1 MRLLWDNRF
10 AVDICNALVTN
21 VVQNATDIKMTKK
34 SKLCIINLQKQ
45 STMENLLEQVKAD
58 VEAFLNQEQ
67 FFCNECHLQMELAAY
82 LRQSGNYSKVHLEYF
97 VPGIEVQKQIDESL
111 VPSKTTDKPQNLYI
125 DIVVEKDGEFLP
137 IELKYKTAPLKKD
150 IDRFGEVLQG
160 VDVLKNHGARDLG
173 AYDFWR
179 DVNRIECLMKRF
191 RNVKNGIALF
201 LTNDQGYWT
210 LPKDGTN
217 PNYAN
222 FSMKDGKHS
231 QKKNW
236 QGNTAMS
243 AARPSFILDNGHKL
257 KWLPEIEDKQ
267 KWYSKDFRYCLL
279 EIK

>member
-1 MRLLWDNRF
+1 
-10 AVDICNALVTN
+10 
-21 VVQNATDIKMTKK
+21 
-34 SKLCIINLQKQ
+34 
-45 STMENLLEQVKAD
+45 MENLLELVKTD
-58 VEAFLNQEQ
+58 VESFLNQKQ
-67 FFCNECHLQMELAAY
+67 FFCNECHLQMEFAAY
-82 LRQSGNYSKVHLEYF
+82 LRQSENYCKVHLEYF
-97 VPGIEVQKQIDESL
+97 VPSTTVQ
-111 VPSKTTDKPQNLYI
+111 PQSLYI
-125 DIVVEKDGEFLP
+125 DIVVEKEGEFLP
-137 IELKYKTAPLKKD
+137 IELKYKTSPLNKG

-179 DVNRIECLMKRF
+179 DVNRIECLVKRF
-191 RNVKNGIALF
+191 SNVKNGIALF
-201 LTNDQGYWT
+201 LTNDQGYWM

-243 AARPSFILDNGHKL
+243 AARPSFILDNGHEL

>member
-1 MRLLWDNRF
+1 MGILL
-10 AVDICNALVTN
+10 
-21 VVQNATDIKMTKK
+21 K
-34 SKLCIINLQKQ
+34 
-45 STMENLLEQVKAD
+45 QVKAD

-82 LRQSGNYSKVHLEYF
+82 LRQSGNYCKVHLEYF
-97 VPGIEVQKQIDESL
+97 VPSAIVQ
-111 VPSKTTDKPQNLYI
+111 PQNLYI
-125 DIVVEKDGEFLP
+125 DIVVEKKGEFLP

-150 IDRFGEVLQG
+150 IDRFGEVLLG

-179 DVNRIECLMKRF
+179 DVNRIECLMKCF
-191 RNVKNGIALF
+191 GNVKNGIALF

-231 QKKNW
+231 QGKNW

-243 AARPSFILDNGHKL
+243 AARPSFNVNKVYELEWKDYN
-257 KWLPEIEDKQ
+257 LP
-267 KWYSKDFRYCLL
+267 FRYCLL

>member
-1 MRLLWDNRF
+1 
-10 AVDICNALVTN
+10 
-21 VVQNATDIKMTKK
+21 
-34 SKLCIINLQKQ
+34 
-45 STMENLLEQVKAD
+45 MENLLEQVKAD
-58 VEAFLNQEQ
+58 VEAFLNQKQ

-82 LRQSGNYSKVHLEYF
+82 LRQNKNYCKVHLEYF
-97 VPGIEVQKQIDESL
+97 VPNAIVQR
-111 VPSKTTDKPQNLYI
+111 QNLYI

-137 IELKYKTAPLKKD
+137 IELKYKTAPLNKE

-179 DVNRIECLMKRF
+179 DVNRIENLVKRF
-191 RNVKNGIALF
+191 SNVKNGIALF

-222 FSMKDGKHS
+222 FSMKDGKHG
-231 QKKNW
+231 KEKNW

-243 AARPSFILDNGHKL
+243 ATRPSFNVDKEYELEWKDYD
-257 KWLPEIEDKQ
+257 LP
-267 KWYSKDFRYCLL
+267 FRYCLL

>member
-1 MRLLWDNRF
+1 MGILL
-10 AVDICNALVTN
+10 
-21 VVQNATDIKMTKK
+21 K
-34 SKLCIINLQKQ
+34 
-45 STMENLLEQVKAD
+45 QVKAD

-82 LRQSGNYSKVHLEYF
+82 LRQSGNYCKVHLEYF
-97 VPGIEVQKQIDESL
+97 VPSAIVQ
-111 VPSKTTDKPQNLYI
+111 PQNLYI
-125 DIVVEKDGEFLP
+125 DIVVEKKGEFLP

-150 IDRFGEVLQG
+150 IDRFGEVLKG

-191 RNVKNGIALF
+191 GNVKNGIVLF

-231 QKKNW
+231 QVKNW

-243 AARPSFILDNGHKL
+243 AARPSFNVNKVYDLEWKDYN
-257 KWLPEIEDKQ
+257 LP
-267 KWYSKDFRYCLL
+267 FRYCLL

>member
-1 MRLLWDNRF
+1 MGILL
-10 AVDICNALVTN
+10 
-21 VVQNATDIKMTKK
+21 K
-34 SKLCIINLQKQ
+34 
-45 STMENLLEQVKAD
+45 QVKAD

-82 LRQSGNYSKVHLEYF
+82 LRQCGNYSKVHLEYF
-97 VPGIEVQKQIDESL
+97 VPSAIVQ
-111 VPSKTTDKPQNLYI
+111 PQNLYI

-137 IELKYKTAPLKKD
+137 IELKYKTAPLKKNLD
-150 IDRFGEVLQG
+150 CFGEVLQG

-179 DVNRIECLMKRF
+179 DVSRIECLMKRF
-191 RNVKNGIALF
+191 GNVKNGIALF
-201 LTNDQGYWT
+201 LTNDQGYWK

-231 QKKNW
+231 QVKNW

-243 AARPSFILDNGHKL
+243 AARPSFNVNKVYDLEWKDYN
-257 KWLPEIEDKQ
+257 LP
-267 KWYSKDFRYCLL
+267 FRYCLL

>member
-1 MRLLWDNRF
+1 
-10 AVDICNALVTN
+10 
-21 VVQNATDIKMTKK
+21 
-34 SKLCIINLQKQ
+34 
-45 STMENLLEQVKAD
+45 MENLLEQVKAD

-67 FFCNECHLQMELAAY
+67 FFCNECHLQMELAAC
-82 LRQSGNYSKVHLEYF
+82 LRQSKNNYCNVHLEYF
-97 VPGIEVQKQIDESL
+97 VPGTEVQKQIYESL
-111 VPSKTTDKPQNLYI
+111 VLSKATNKPQNLYI
-125 DIVVEKDGEFLP
+125 DIVVEKKGEFLP

-150 IDRFGEVLQG
+150 IDRFGEVLLG

-179 DVNRIECLMKRF
+179 DVNRIECLVKRF
-191 RNVKNGIALF
+191 SNVKNGIVLF
-201 LTNDQGYWT
+201 LTNDQGYWM

-231 QKKNW
+231 QEKNW

-243 AARPSFILDNGHKL
+243 AARPSFNVDKEYVLAWKDYD
-257 KWLPEIEDKQ
+257 LP
-267 KWYSKDFRYCLL
+267 FRYCLL

>member
-1 MRLLWDNRF
+1 MG
-10 AVDICNALVTN
+10 
-21 VVQNATDIKMTKK
+21 
-34 SKLCIINLQKQ
+34 
-45 STMENLLEQVKAD
+45 NLLEQVKAD

-97 VPGIEVQKQIDESL
+97 VPSAIVQ
-111 VPSKTTDKPQNLYI
+111 PQNLYI
-125 DIVVEKDGEFLP
+125 DIVVEKKGEFLP

-150 IDRFGEVLQG
+150 IDRFGEVLEG

-179 DVNRIECLMKRF
+179 DVNRIECLMKCF
-191 RNVKNGIALF
+191 GNVKNGIALF

-231 QKKNW
+231 QEKHW

-243 AARPSFILDNGHKL
+243 AARPSFNVNKVYELEWKDYN
-257 KWLPEIEDKQ
+257 LP
-267 KWYSKDFRYCLL
+267 FRYCLL

>member
-1 MRLLWDNRF
+1 
-10 AVDICNALVTN
+10 
-21 VVQNATDIKMTKK
+21 
-34 SKLCIINLQKQ
+34 
-45 STMENLLEQVKAD
+45 MENLLKQVKTD
-58 VEAFLNQEQ
+58 VEAFLNQKQ

-82 LRQSGNYSKVHLEYF
+82 LRQSRNYCKVHLEYF
-97 VPGIEVQKQIDESL
+97 VPSAIVQ
-111 VPSKTTDKPQNLYI
+111 PQNLYI
-125 DIVVEKDGEFLP
+125 DIVVEKEGEFLP
-137 IELKYKTAPLKKD
+137 IELKYKTAPLKKN

-179 DVNRIECLMKRF
+179 DVNRIECLVKRF
-191 RNVKNGIALF
+191 SNVKKGIALF

-210 LPKDGTN
+210 LPKDGTS

-231 QKKNW
+231 QAKNW

-243 AARPSFILDNGHKL
+243 AARPSFNLDKEYVL
-257 KWLPEIEDKQ
+257 AWKDYDLP
-267 KWYSKDFRYCLL
+267 FRYCLL

>member
-1 MRLLWDNRF
+1 MGILL
-10 AVDICNALVTN
+10 
-21 VVQNATDIKMTKK
+21 K
-34 SKLCIINLQKQ
+34 
-45 STMENLLEQVKAD
+45 QVKAD

-82 LRQSGNYSKVHLEYF
+82 LRQSGNYCKVHLEYF
-97 VPGIEVQKQIDESL
+97 VPSAIVQ
-111 VPSKTTDKPQNLYI
+111 PQNLYI

-191 RNVKNGIALF
+191 GNVKNGIALF

-231 QKKNW
+231 QVKNW

-243 AARPSFILDNGHKL
+243 AARPSFNVNKVYELEWKDYN
-257 KWLPEIEDKQ
+257 LP
-267 KWYSKDFRYCLL
+267 FRYCLL